1 MTKSA
6 QPASCRKRHSAE
18 FKARIALDAIR
29 EELTLAE
36 LSAKHGLHPNMI
48 SAWKRAAIKNMADAF
63 GKRGAGQGQA
73 NEAELDKL
81 HAKIGQLVV
90 ERGFLKTA
98 FGR

>member
-1 MTKSA
+1 MTK
-6 QPASCRKRHSAE
+6 RKRHSAE
-18 FKARIALDAIR
+18 FKARVALDAIR

-36 LSAKHGLHPNMI
+36 LSAKHGVHPNMI

-63 GKRGAGQGQA
+63 SKRGAGQGQTS
-73 NEAELDKL
+73 EAELDKL

-90 ERGFLKTA
+90 ERDFLQKA